1 LSRRGAHLS
10 TPRLTNLRERLG
22 NASALRQRTAEGA
35 LGHVL
40 DLDGDTAANLFLY
53 PRGITSLTTLVT
65 RHEVTPAMR
74 WAARAAAFPV
84 DRRAGP
90 LDAMPLKD
98 DAYDTVVSTFALA
111 SSRAPAQALAEIRR
125 VLKPGGRLLFLEYGL
140 STDPEVA
147 RWQQRLG
154 PVHRLFN
161 GVALPLLMLEAEI
174 AQAGFELRHLENHFL
189 ARVPRALG
197 CVYEGIAFS
206 GV

>member
-1 LSRRGAHLS
+1 
-10 TPRLTNLRERLG
+10 
-22 NASALRQRTAEGA
+22 
-35 LGHVL
+35 
-40 DLDGDTAANLFLY
+40 
-53 PRGITSLTTLVT
+53 
-65 RHEVTPAMR
+65 
-74 WAARAAAFPV
+74 
-84 DRRAGP
+84 
-90 LDAMPLKD
+90 
-98 DAYDTVVSTFALA
+98 
-111 SSRAPAQALAEIRR
+111 
-125 VLKPGGRLLFLEYGL
+125 
-140 STDPEVA
+140 VA